1 MTFPYKEVVLGLSWT
16 IFGFEQYLAYRQHV
30 RLADPSLGV
39 PALLR
44 TEITDEEH
52 IKSKA
57 YGRDKSTFEF
67 AANLFGQVITTA
79 TLVFDWMPLYWS
91 WAASVLQHYGM
102 NGDREI
108 LQSIAFVIISSAIG
122 TAVDIPFGMYK
133 QFVIEERYGFNKM
146 DIPLFMSDK
155 FKTFI
160 LTSVIA
166 APVVAAM
173 LQIIKWGGDNFFFY
187 VWMFMLVFQITMILL
202 YPTVIAPMFN
212 KFTPLE
218 EGKLKTMIG
227 ELAARVHF
235 PLTKVFVIDGSKRSS
250 HSNAYFTGL
259 FKDKRIV
266 LFDTLLQQMTN
277 NEICAVLA
285 HELGHW
291 SSSHIFRTLM
301 LSQIQL
307 FSIFY
312 TFSHFIKSVPMYRAF
327 GFETEPV
334 MIGLVLF
341 TYLNQPMDSIF
352 SFVMHYVSRVHEFQ
366 ADAYAKKLGY
376 GEDLKSGLIKLNKK
390 NLGNLIPDSWYSAYH
405 YSHPPVVESH
415 FPLVEYQQATVDEED
430 GGAGGDGVSGEN
442 GEPVATHDFEEV
454 EDVHDMEEFDEAD
467 EEEGDDDIDD
477 PEEEDK
483 EVVAMDSDSDNEHV
497 ITRGQNTGDVLQ
509 ASSFK
514 PLQ

>member
-67 AANLFGQVITTA
+67 AANLFGQFITTA

-91 WAASVLQHYGM
+91 WASSVLRHYGM
-102 NGDREI
+102 NGEREI
-108 LQSIAFVIISSAIG
+108 LQSIAFVIISSAIA
-122 TAVDIPFGMYK
+122 TAVDIPFAMYK

-146 DIPLFMSDK
+146 DIPLFASDK

-227 ELAARVHF
+227 ELATRVHF

-352 SFVMHYVSRVHEFQ
+352 SFLMHYVSRVHEFQ

-405 YSHPPVVESH
+405 YSHPPVVER
-415 FPLVEYQQATVDEED
+415 L
-430 GGAGGDGVSGEN
+430 
-442 GEPVATHDFEEV
+442 
-454 EDVHDMEEFDEAD
+454 EAIGKT
-467 EEEGDDDIDD
+467 E
-477 PEEEDK
+477 
-483 EVVAMDSDSDNEHV
+483 
-497 ITRGQNTGDVLQ
+497 
-509 ASSFK
+509 
-514 PLQ
+514 